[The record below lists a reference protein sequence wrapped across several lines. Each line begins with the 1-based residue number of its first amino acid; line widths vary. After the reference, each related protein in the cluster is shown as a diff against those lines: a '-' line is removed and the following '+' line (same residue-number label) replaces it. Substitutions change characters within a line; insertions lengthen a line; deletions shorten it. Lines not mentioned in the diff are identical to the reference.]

1 MIMRNTT
8 TLRPGLL
15 VSLKTSI
22 SGNVSYFKQEIEPD
36 HLTRDGKR
44 QAKWETERV
53 ISDPKEHEAATRVRS
68 KANSLIRTVCS
79 RSAFGLLCPE
89 IETERLEKAI
99 AEARTLAEE
108 FNATARLT
116 RVSVYVITGRIA
128 PDDVEAVRA
137 INSEIRDLLEDMQRG
152 LKNLDVDAVRDAAN
166 KARNIGAMLSPD
178 AAARVSSAIEV
189 ARSAARRI
197 VKAGDQAASEIDRAT
212 LRRIEE
218 ARTAFL
224 DLDSGSKVA
233 RPVVEGRA
241 LDLSPSRSVRKAG
254 EPTRM
259 MEL

>member
-1 MIMRNTT
+1 MNLRNTT

-15 VSLKTSI
+15 VSLKTSV

-44 QAKWETERV
+44 QARWETERV
-53 ISDPKEHEAATRVRS
+53 ISDPKEHEAATRARGR
-68 KANSLIRTVCS
+68 ALTAIRTVCS

-89 IETERLEKAI
+89 IDTERLEKAI
-99 AEARTLAEE
+99 AEARRIADE

-116 RVSVYVITGRIA
+116 RVTVYVITGRIA
-128 PDDVEAVRA
+128 PDDVEAVKA
-137 INSEIRDLLEDMQRG
+137 INSEIRELLEDMQRG
-152 LKNLDVDAVRDAAN
+152 LKNLDVETVREAAN

-178 AAARVSSAIEV
+178 AAARVNSAIEV

-224 DLDSGSKVA
+224 DLDEGKA
-233 RPVVEGRA
+233 IAKPIVEGRA
-241 LDLSPSRSVRKAG
+241 LDLAPSRSVRKAS
-254 EPTRM
+254 EPARM